1 MGLKTIPVLLLF
13 SFIATLLSA
22 QNKTYQIKA
31 DSVRIFSNCDTAE
44 LILQNRTRNVLNGV
58 LTNKGNGVTEFRKLI
73 EKLNDSTCLIGGDSI
88 KICCPGTSGSMAW
101 LLQGNTVGDLKK
113 LGTIDNVDLPFIT
126 NNAERLRIGSNGNV
140 GIGTASPLSA
150 LHIKGAGTTS
160 ATASLLV
167 DNQQNERMLS
177 VSDDHTIDFRPNKYN
192 TNAFLR
198 SRTIDPDGRFAFDIT
213 DGNLGTNQLFSIYFG
228 RVGFGYNNTS
238 PDHATYSALRI
249 ADGRTY
255 IDNLTVNPSE
265 TVYGPFGVRGLNI
278 TRNSIATNVP
288 ISPAND
294 AIRDNLSITGNNIF
308 LNTGNGPAT
317 AATINDLG
325 DMGIGT
331 TAPLARLDV
340 NGKSRFNNTV
350 TVQVPDITGDGSPHS
365 YINVPSITGLR
376 LGTNDAAL
384 TSINKPLIS
393 FGRHNG
399 PGLMLYD
406 NINTSLDC
414 SGVGISPYALQLY
427 IPSPIGYSAYFTW
440 NVGGYRA
447 TTGDNEIMRLKNNGN
462 LMLGTTDDNGAKFQV
477 NGNVF
482 ASGLILPSGASS
494 GYVLTSDASGVASWQ
509 SPVTPS
515 DFNLKENIIP
525 SQFNSNKLLG
535 LTIKDFNYK
544 SDKNKT
550 RYTGLIAQELKLVI
564 PELVLGKEGS
574 YSIDYIKMVPYLLK
588 AIQDQ
593 QATILVQQKEIA
605 QLKLQS
611 VGAENTAT
619 PGVLA
624 IIQQQLKQQQE
635 EIKLLK
641 EQVKNK

>member
-13 SFIATLLSA
+13 CFIATILSA

-228 RVGFGYNNTS
+228 RVGFGYNSGS

-265 TVYGPFGVRGLNI
+265 NVYGSFGVRGLDI
-278 TRNSIATNVP
+278 TRNSIATNIP
-288 ISPAND
+288 SSSGSD
-294 AIRDNLSITGNNIF
+294 AIREDLSITGNNLF
-308 LNTGNGPAT
+308 LNSGNSSVTAIHINEQGVVSFGGAAGGFQFDRDGAGRIYNGGTIIYQTNSTGLQHLFHNQMG
-317 AATINDLG
+317 AAFSGDLVTIDPGSAYTLG
-325 DMGIGT
+325 VNQLALNVYGMLGNKGLSVNMLGNTGLGT
-331 TAPLARLDV
+331 STPTARLH
-340 NGKSRFNNTV
+340 T
-350 TVQVPDITGDGSPHS
+350 
-365 YINVPSITGLR
+365 
-376 LGTNDAAL
+376 LGTVRFENLSAGSGDQLVIDAD
-384 TSINKPLIS
+384 
-393 FGRHNG
+393 G
-399 PGLMLYD
+399 
-406 NINTSLDC
+406 
-414 SGVGISPYALQLY
+414 Y
-427 IPSPIGYSAYFTW
+427 ITR
-440 NVGGYRA
+440 GG
-447 TTGDNEIMRLKNNGN
+447 G
-462 LMLGTTDDNGAKFQV
+462 
-477 NGNVF
+477 
-482 ASGLILPSGASS
+482 
-494 GYVLTSDASGVASWQ
+494 
-509 SPVTPS
+509 TPS
-515 DFNLKENIIP
+515 DFNLKENISP
-525 SQFNSNKLLG
+525 SQLNSNKLLG

-593 QATILVQQKEIA
+593 QATILAQQKEIA

-619 PGVLA
+619 PGALA
-624 IIQQQLKQQQE
+624 SIQQQLKQQQE
-635 EIKLLK
+635 EIRLLN